1 LPGDVIG
8 MAAGAHYIN
17 NKVASVRTAPEM
29 NVGPPT
35 TIRWGCTFAV
45 WAAVGSSSAGI
56 AGCVDGGAPAVPG
69 PAESGSTSAASSG
82 ESSGNPF
89 GSSGAS
95 GASTGFAFG
104 ESTGFGFP
112 SGGSGAFGSTSGGE
126 SDEGLDAA
134 AQPDAGALPCA
145 MERLAVTKCQPCH
158 GTVRVVPAP
167 MSLVTV
173 ADFKA
178 PSIEDPTMNYA
189 EEAIFRMRNT
199 YAPMPQPPYPPATSA
214 DVATIQNWIK
224 AGYPATGCSTS
235 AQMFEDE
242 AGVFDASG
250 GSDYDGPIV
259 CSSGQMSNAGP
270 GPSMYPGEACDG
282 CHSFYIA
289 GTAYK
294 TEHESDNCNGANVSG
309 ANIVIT
315 DSTGAVTT
323 IPINSV
329 GNFYSTKVVSAPFQA
344 KITYQGR
351 ERDMLEM
358 QAYGNC
364 NLCHSDV
371 GYYGAPGRLML
382 P

>member
-1 LPGDVIG
+1 MGTASTGIG
-8 MAAGAHYIN
+8 
-17 NKVASVRTAPEM
+17 
-29 NVGPPT
+29 
-35 TIRWGCTFAV
+35 
-45 WAAVGSSSAGI
+45 
-56 AGCVDGGAPAVPG
+56 GCVDGGAPASPG
-69 PAESGSTSAASSG
+69 TAESGSPSAGSGG
-82 ESSGNPF
+82 ESSGSSDNPF
-89 GSSGAS
+89 GSSGGS
-95 GASTGFAFG
+95 GT
-104 ESTGFGFP
+104 STGFGLP
-112 SGGSGAFGSTSGGE
+112 SGGSGESGSTSSGE
-126 SDEGLDAA
+126 NGDAILDAGA
-134 AQPDAGALPCA
+134 AQPDAGALPCD

-158 GTVRVVPAP
+158 GTDRVVPAP

-178 PSIEDPTMNYA
+178 VSIEDPPMNYA
-189 EEAIFRMRNT
+189 EEAIVRMRTT

-214 DVATIQNWIK
+214 DVAVIQNWIK
-224 AGYPATGCSTS
+224 AGYPATGCNTS
-235 AQMFEDE
+235 AQMFVDE
-242 AGVFDASG
+242 AGIFDASG

-259 CSSGQMSNAGP
+259 CSSGQMSNAGN
-270 GPSMYPGEACDG
+270 GPAMYPGEACDG
-282 CHSFYIA
+282 CHSFTIA

-309 ANIVIT
+309 ASIVVT
-315 DSTGAVTT
+315 DSTGSVTT

-329 GNFYSTKVVSAPFQA
+329 GNFYSNNPVSAPFQA

-371 GYYGAPGRLML
+371 GYYAAPGRLML